1 MDPPCYDILLNKFE
15 QRKLMYEPL
24 FMLERD
30 SQQWKVSDQ
39 IIRALYSDEIP
50 LRMKE
55 EAKVTTINF

>member
-1 MDPPCYDILLNKFE
+1 
-15 QRKLMYEPL
+15 MYEPL

-50 LRMKE
+50 LRVKE